1 MHRPHA
7 AIGTSCAIAILML
20 VSLQAAAVPPTSQ
33 SAINKRALTGCMTK
47 RMSADKTLSYNA
59 ALRACKDLTQTPKDA
74 LAANGPID
82 PGKSH

>member
-7 AIGTSCAIAILML
+7 AIGTSCAITILIL
-20 VSLQAAAVPPTSQ
+20 VSLQAAAVQPSQ
-33 SAINKRALTGCMTK
+33 SAINKRALMGCMTK

-82 PGKSH
+82 SGKAHQ

>member
-1 MHRPHA
+1 MHSSPA
-7 AIGTSCAIAILML
+7 AMVPSCAIALLML
-20 VSLQAAAVPPTSQ
+20 VSLQAAATEPSQ

-59 ALRACKDLTQTPKDA
+59 ALRACKDLIQAPKDA